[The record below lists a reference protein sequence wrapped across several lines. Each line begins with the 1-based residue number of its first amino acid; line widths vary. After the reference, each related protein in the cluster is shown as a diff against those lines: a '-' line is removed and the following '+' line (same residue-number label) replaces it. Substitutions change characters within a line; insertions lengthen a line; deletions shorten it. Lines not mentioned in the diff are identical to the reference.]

1 MSANQTSLNAC
12 SKAQSPL
19 QSCRPLRLGVK
30 PPTSG
35 APWASARRCCAAV
48 LASGAL
54 LAGLSLALRPTSAGA
69 TPADATPAAPATT
82 LTAPDATLAAPAT
95 SLAAPATPGSA
106 TRDPVSCQTVRF
118 SDVGWT
124 DVTAT
129 TALVTQLLR
138 SIGYSP
144 TVTVL
149 SVPVTFASIQNN
161 DIDVFL
167 GNWMP
172 AQEGDRGRYVADGSV
187 VVIGA
192 NLTGAKYTLA
202 VPAYT
207 FAAGLQ
213 DFKDIQRFGPALND
227 SIYGIEPGNDGNRH
241 VLEML
246 KQNQFGLGG
255 FRLIESSEQGML
267 AQVERAYRDK
277 KPIVF
282 LAWEPHPMNMRF
294 DLKYL
299 AGGDEVFGP
308 NFGGATIY
316 TVTRKGYSAECPNM
330 GRLLANLKFTLRG
343 ESEMMAAI
351 LDRHEPPDLAATEW
365 LKANPTATEAWLAGV
380 LTFDGRPAATA
391 LAHAAPP
398 PRPGGFEQW
407 IVSHKI
413 PIGDAMAVAIDFI
426 KAHGTFLFNGISIV
440 IRGMVDGV
448 TTLLRALPAPLLIV
462 AVAVLAWLLRRSL
475 SLAAFVALA
484 LLFILN
490 QGYWL
495 ATLETLS
502 LVMVATLASTAIGVP
517 MGIAAAHRPRLFAA
531 LRPVLDLM
539 QTLPTFVYLIP
550 TLVLFGLGVVPGL
563 ISTVIF
569 ALPAPIRLTHLGI
582 SSVPKPLIE
591 AGEAFGATPMQ
602 LLWKVELPS
611 AASTIVAGITQCIML
626 SLSMVV
632 IAALVGAGGL
642 GVPVVRALNS
652 VQVGMGFEAGF
663 TIVLL
668 AIILDRISRPKERGA
683 SR

>member
-1 MSANQTSLNAC
+1 VSANQISLNDH
-12 SKAQSPL
+12 SKSAVHV
-19 QSCRPLRLGVK
+19 QSCRPGFAQVK
-30 PPTSG
+30 RRE
-35 APWASARRCCAAV
+35 APVGRYTAFV
-48 LASGAL
+48 
-54 LAGLSLALRPTSAGA
+54 LSLFLIVFSASHAAEPSGSGE
-69 TPADATPAAPATT
+69 PA
-82 LTAPDATLAAPAT
+82 
-95 SLAAPATPGSA
+95 
-106 TRDPVSCQTVRF
+106 SCRNVRF

-129 TALVTQLLR
+129 TALVGQLLR

-144 TVTVL
+144 SITVL
-149 SVPVTFASIQNN
+149 SVPVTFASLQNK

-172 AQEGDRGRYVADGSV
+172 AQEADRSRYVADGSV
-187 VVIGA
+187 VVIGP
-192 NLTGAKYTLA
+192 NLEGAKYSLA
-202 VPAYT
+202 VPAY
-207 FAAGLQ
+207 AYDAGLK
-213 DFKDIQRFGPALND
+213 DFKDIHRFAAELNN
-227 SIYGIEPGNDGNRH
+227 SIYGIEPGNDGNRL
-241 VLEML
+241 VLKML
-246 KQNQFGLGG
+246 KEGEFGLSD
-255 FRLIESSEQGML
+255 FKLVESSEQGEL
-267 AQVERAYRDK
+267 AQVERAYRNK
-277 KPIVF
+277 QPIVF

-299 AGGDEVFGP
+299 NGGDDVFGP
-308 NFGGATIY
+308 NYGGATIY
-316 TVTRKGYSAECPNM
+316 TVTRRGYSAECPNI
-330 GRLLANLKFTLRG
+330 GHLLANLKFSLRG

-351 LDRHEPPDLAATEW
+351 LDRHEQPDIAAAEW
-365 LKANPTATEAWLAGV
+365 LKTNPTAAKAWLGGV
-380 LTFDGRPAATA
+380 LTFDGKPAYAA
-391 LAHAAPP
+391 LAHSAPP

-407 IVSHKI
+407 IISHKI
-413 PIGDAMAVAIDFI
+413 PVGDAMAVAIDTI
-426 KAHGTFLFNGISIV
+426 KTHGTFVFDGISIV

-448 TTLLRALPAPLLIV
+448 TAALRMLPAPALIV
-462 AVAVLAWLLRRSL
+462 GIAALAYVLRRSWTL
-475 SLAAFVALA
+475 MAFVALA

-490 QGYWL
+490 QGYWI

-502 LVMVATLASTAIGVP
+502 LVLVATFASAAIGVP
-517 MGIAAAHRPRLFAA
+517 LGIAAAHRPRLFAA

-582 SSVPKPLIE
+582 SSVPRPLIE
-591 AGEAFGATPMQ
+591 AGQSFGATPMQ
-602 LLWKVELPS
+602 LLWKIELPS
-611 AASTIVAGITQCIML
+611 AATTIIAGITQCIML

-668 AIILDRISRPKERGA
+668 AIILDRMSRPKERGV
-683 SR
+683 SQ